1 MMFWNAKYA
10 TTSKPSSTATMIV
23 SAVPQPHRFVHSQS
37 SGVECITSA
46 STTLPLPSCVIGSI
60 KAGTPEGVG

>member
-37 SGVECITSA
+37 SGVECTTSA
-46 STTLPLPSCVIGSI
+46 STTLPCRLV
-60 KAGTPEGVG
+60 